1 MLFDR
6 FFHSIAAHCYLRKG
20 QYRYQCLADVCRLFP
35 LLLLAKRGNTAISAG
50 SRCAVCC
57 HYYSLRKGQ
66 YRYQY
71 LLFHSIMLP
80 FKSNCLQSPVILVDL
95 AITMGSGRKQK
106 SGGKRKPE
114 RTAKE
119 VHEDAERWKRHK
131 EIDEQWKRREAN
143 EEREKRS
150 IAKANPWSY
159 NEERAKKS
167 HKEAVA
173 KEKARP
179 KRSGE
184 LRLKLAGCETD
195 ATCVAGLAESF
206 NGFKLLDEVDVQ
218 KVVDLV
224 MEQEATVVH
233 GFAHAAD
240 GDFRFAGL
248 RSAALVRASLF
259 GGG

>member
-1 MLFDR
+1 MLPLY
-6 FFHSIAAHCYLRKG
+6 SLRKG
-20 QYRYQCLADVCRLFP
+20 AIPLSVLSRGVLFASN
-35 LLLLAKRGNTAISAG
+35 LLLAKRGNTAISAG

-80 FKSNCLQSPVILVDL
+80 FKSNCLQSLVILVDL
-95 AITMGSGRKQK
+95 AITM
-106 SGGKRKPE
+106 GKRKPE

-119 VHEDAERWKRHK
+119 VHEDAERWKRYK
-131 EIDEQWKRREAN
+131 EGEAEQKRSEAN

-159 NEERAKKS
+159 KEERAKKS

-259 GGG
+259 GGGSRSRGDPNTKLAKRIP